1 VRPDPIRCRPLFNMP
16 FQKLAAISEVPPGKT
31 KFVHAASTPVIL
43 ANWDGRIYA
52 LYGLCPHRGNPLE
65 GAVLWDNLIDCPFHH
80 FQYDVQTGRNH
91 YPQNVYPKDYPELQQ
106 QLKPLKTY
114 PVEVRDND
122 VWVDLE

>member
-1 VRPDPIRCRPLFNMP
+1 MP